1 MGTISAYMF
10 QREPNYY
17 FAVMKAESLYQ
28 LMYFRFMLK
37 LIDRIVHQV
46 VFSNLLLFRNL
57 STLLD
62 IFNLAQVI
70 SHFVALLLK
79 GDLLHVLLHAIALL
93 GYHSTCSLTSPDTVY
108 RSWSPTGSLV
118 SCCSPVPVS

>member
-70 SHFVALLLK
+70 SPFVALLLK
-79 GDLLHVLLHAIALL
+79 GDLLH
-93 GYHSTCSLTSPDTVY
+93 
-108 RSWSPTGSLV
+108 
-118 SCCSPVPVS
+118 

>member
-70 SHFVALLLK
+70 SPFVALLLK
-79 GDLLHVLLHAIALL
+79 GDLLHGLLHAIALFL
-93 GYHSTCSLTSPDTVY
+93 GLS
-108 RSWSPTGSLV
+108 
-118 SCCSPVPVS
+118 

>member
-1 MGTISAYMF
+1 MGTITTYMF
-10 QREPNYY
+10 QREPNYF
-17 FAVMKAESLYQ
+17 FAVIKAESLYQ

-70 SHFVALLLK
+70 SPFVALLLK
-79 GDLLHVLLHAIALL
+79 GDLLH
-93 GYHSTCSLTSPDTVY
+93 
-108 RSWSPTGSLV
+108 
-118 SCCSPVPVS
+118 